1 MFLEDV
7 LGPLDGMYQNTGII
21 YICAVSTNTT
31 TNNTYLGTAEGG
43 FQKRYYNHKTSF
55 QNRPRKLSK
64 YIWEMRERS
73 CTEMVS
79 IKRISTL
86 LKHHKKK
93 HAVSSR
99 EILDY

>member
-7 LGPLDGMYQNTGII
+7 LGPLDGTYQNTGII

-55 QNRPRKLSK
+55 QNRPRKNDTNFLNIFGKCGKDHALKWS
-64 YIWEMRERS
+64 
-73 CTEMVS
+73 VL
-79 IKRISTL
+79 KRFPP
-86 LKHHKKK
+86 
-93 HAVSSR
+93 
-99 EILDY
+99 Y